1 MKKCLFLLSA
11 ALPFLL
17 ATAPV
22 LAASS
27 YFLQLAGID
36 GDSTVKGYENWIE
49 VESYAFEIGMET
61 GSGDT
66 SSRAPTFSDFSFGKH
81 VDGASTQI
89 FEHLVTGTL
98 IASAVFE
105 VVEAGAKLP
114 TRLITYSF
122 KDVLFE
128 SLEHAATGNAPP
140 LELVAFSF
148 AEIGL
153 QTYVKG
159 STGGSKPAQNF
170 TWDLRAAAP
179 ADAAPATATPLPAS
193 ALLLLS
199 GLLVLA
205 DAARRRSPLYAR
217 RC

>member
-1 MKKCLFLLSA
+1 MKRFLFLLSP
-11 ALPFLL
+11 ALTFLL
-17 ATAPV
+17 ASAPA

-49 VESYAFEIGMET
+49 VESYALEIGMET
-61 GSGDT
+61 GSGDA
-66 SSRAPTFSDFSFGKH
+66 SSRTPTFSDFSFGKY

-89 FEHLVTGTL
+89 FGHLVTGTL
-98 IASAVFE
+98 VASAVFE
-105 VVEAGAKLP
+105 VVETGVKLP

-122 KDVLFE
+122 TDVLFE

-153 QTYVKG
+153 QTFAKD
-159 STGGSKPAQNF
+159 STGGSKPAQSF
-170 TWDLRAAAP
+170 TWDLRAAAQ

-199 GLLVLA
+199 GLLILA
-205 DAARRRSPLYAR
+205 DAVRRRGALDAR